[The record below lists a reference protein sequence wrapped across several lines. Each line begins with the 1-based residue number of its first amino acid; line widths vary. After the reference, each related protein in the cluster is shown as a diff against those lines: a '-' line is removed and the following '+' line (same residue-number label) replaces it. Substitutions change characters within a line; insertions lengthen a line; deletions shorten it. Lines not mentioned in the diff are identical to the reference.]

1 MNIFKTLKSFF
12 SKKNITEAIKI
23 VKDIEIT
30 VDEVKEAINTLPSLP
45 KPTPK
50 KVVKT
55 APKKTKNKK

>member
-1 MNIFKTLKSFF
+1 MKILQIIKSFL
-12 SKKNITEAIKI
+12 SKEKITKAIEI

-30 VDEVKEAINTLPSLP
+30 ADEVKQAINTLPSLP

-55 APKKTKNKK
+55 APKKSKGKK